1 MLNAKSVQEIIDSLE
16 KFNLDNVKEIT
27 DEDYP
32 IFTNYLNKASLDI
45 FVKFIELSLKASK
58 DNINKFDNLF
68 DEIEKITHIYSNR
81 VFLFG
86 YRFGIK
92 DLNNNPDFS
101 DEFIKNLAGE
111 KLYNHIKNTNKLISS
126 YIYLEFIYTSC
137 QVIRK
142 EKKGLT
148 REDFVREI
156 EKIMGNYMAQIF
168 MAGYMTGEIKEN
180 IKSKNEGLGTSI

>member
-68 DEIEKITHIYSNR
+68 D
-81 VFLFG
+81 
-86 YRFGIK
+86 
-92 DLNNNPDFS
+92 
-101 DEFIKNLAGE
+101 
-111 KLYNHIKNTNKLISS
+111 
-126 YIYLEFIYTSC
+126 
-137 QVIRK
+137 
-142 EKKGLT
+142 
-148 REDFVREI
+148 
-156 EKIMGNYMAQIF
+156 
-168 MAGYMTGEIKEN
+168 
-180 IKSKNEGLGTSI
+180 